1 MRPGSVSGQPRPSSV
16 YDAGSP
22 MRAGY
27 RTAVNL
33 GTVSAGESAEFLPQ
47 HGNLNVVSLRCS
59 LWRFMYTVFRI
70 PELIYYKL
78 FW

>member
-33 GTVSAGESAEFLPQ
+33 GTVSAGESAEFLPNSGPSNRDVAVAL
-47 HGNLNVVSLRCS
+47 HD
-59 LWRFMYTVFRI
+59 
-70 PELIYYKL
+70 ELVGRMEDAQ
-78 FW
+78 